1 MNLFTRLMLALMG
14 LVFMGLVALWLL
26 VYGVFAT
33 LRWMVTG
40 RKPQVVMMWQGL
52 RAFRERGFQA
62 QGFPGAQASPTEHA
76 GHVDVEDAVVREVH
90 EVREARAVNE
100 DRPRLTKD

>member
-1 MNLFTRLMLALMG
+1 MLALMG
-14 LVFMGLVALWLL
+14 LVFMGLVALWLM
-26 VYGVFAT
+26 VYAVFAT

-62 QGFPGAQASPTEHA
+62 PGFAGAQGAPTEHA
-76 GHVDVEDAVVREVH
+76 SHSDVEDAVVREV
-90 EVREARAVNE
+90 REVNE
-100 DRPRLTKD
+100 DRPRLTKN